1 MISFCVSAFLRFCD
15 SAVTNYLRA
24 SFLRSYCLQPTAYGL
39 QPIASVLLTLNFF
52 AAREV
57 FSYAALASLA
67 VSAALAVSR
76 ALITI
81 RPLGLST

>member
-1 MISFCVSAFLRFCD
+1 MAAFRRFD
-15 SAVTNYLRA
+15 
-24 SFLRSYCLQPTAYGL
+24 FLAFPPRPSSLHGF
-39 QPIASVLLTLNFF
+39 VLLTLNFF

>member
-1 MISFCVSAFLRFCD
+1 MIVAVSPGVCHRLSLAQRMW
-15 SAVTNYLRA
+15 
-24 SFLRSYCLQPTAYGL
+24 PT
-39 QPIASVLLTLNFF
+39 QPIDAHFVLLTLNFF